1 MALLK
6 SITQH
11 DGVVTDYHR
20 ILYLQTTVNRQ
31 NSIAV
36 LSYVSSDLRDREKEN
51 NNDHPY
57 MQSAVYET
65 DYNPDMTIEEAY
77 KFLKT
82 LSEFKDA
89 KDA

>member
-6 SITQH
+6 SITQY